1 MVYGVAY
8 CLSSYEKSLSSR
20 GFDDSKKLTPAL
32 RVELMQKMCSSD
44 PELRSNVGWAVRMM
58 SARDISAGMLR
69 PAGVGVYNLN
79 AQAHDATIELI
90 REVIARGVNVK
101 EIFVDTVGPPA
112 TYQAKL
118 ARIFPSCKVTV
129 SKKADSLY
137 PSVSAASVAAKVSR
151 DYALE
156 QYFKLAGS
164 APQLK
169 GDSIGSGY
177 PSDPKTVAWLR
188 NSLDEIFG
196 WGSDARFSWSTAAEM
211 LKKEGES
218 VEWPEDEEGHVD
230 IASLMLSQASGYTRY
245 WFGRPPALED
255 LS

>member
-1 MVYGVAY
+1 M
-8 CLSSYEKSLSSR
+8 LT
-20 GFDDSKKLTPAL
+20 DSKKLTPAS
-32 RVELMQKMCSSD
+32 RVELMQSMCVLD
-44 PELRSNVGWAVRMM
+44 LELEANVGWAVRMM
-58 SARDISAGMLR
+58 SARDIGAGMLR

-79 AQAHDATIELI
+79 AQAHDATIDLI
-90 REVIARGVNVK
+90 QEVVARGVNVK
-101 EIFVDTVGPPA
+101 EIYVDTVGPPT

-118 ARIFPSCKVTV
+118 ARKFPSCKVTV

-137 PSVSAASVAAKVSR
+137 PSVSVASVAAKVSR

-156 QYFKLAGS
+156 QYFKLAGA
-164 APQLK
+164 APRTG

-188 NSLDEIFG
+188 NSLDEVFG
-196 WGSDARFSWSTAAEM
+196 WGSDTRFSWSTAAEM

-218 VEWPEDEEGHVD
+218 VEWLETEEGHGD
-230 IASLMLSQASGYTRY
+230 IASLMLSRISSDTRHWY
-245 WFGRPPALED
+245 GRPPDLHD